1 SSTDRLLLID
11 ETELHLHF
19 AALQWHCD
27 WTIEMHRA
35 PRLYRTSKALVAA
48 GLGGLVGT
56 ALAFPAQAQ
65 QALVLD
71 EITVTA
77 TRAARPIEQVPT

>member
-1 SSTDRLLLID
+1 
-11 ETELHLHF
+11 
-19 AALQWHCD
+19 
-27 WTIEMHRA
+27 M
-35 PRLYRTSKALVAA
+35 AA

-77 TRAARPIEQVPT
+77 TRAARPIEQVPTTVQVIERAEIEQQLQFSNNPAVALSKLIPG